1 MSGPVVT
8 LLGTGSPLPDPR
20 RAGPATLVQA
30 GGANFLVDCGRGV
43 LMRLAAAGLFPVGL
57 SAVLLTHLHSDHQ
70 TDLNDVITTRWA
82 MSPVPAPLRII
93 GPVGTRRMVDRTLAM
108 LEDDIGWRIAHHDDL
123 VAGPEVHVTE
133 IEVDDVDSVVVWDE
147 GGVRIL
153 ADATWHRPVERTLGY
168 RVEHD
173 GKAAVLAGD
182 TIPCAGLD
190 RLCRG
195 AEVYVQ
201 TVVRPDAI
209 RLIPSPRLQDVLDYH
224 SSVAM
229 AGETAARAG
238 VGTLV
243 LTHMVPPPPPG
254 GEQVWIDEAA
264 AAFSGRVLLGDDLLR
279 IETD

>member
-1 MSGPVVT
+1 M
-8 LLGTGSPLPDPR
+8 
-20 RAGPATLVQA
+20 
-30 GGANFLVDCGRGV
+30 
-43 LMRLAAAGLFPVGL
+43 
-57 SAVLLTHLHSDHQ
+57 
-70 TDLNDVITTRWA
+70 
-82 MSPVPAPLRII
+82 
-93 GPVGTRRMVDRTLAM
+93 
-108 LEDDIGWRIAHHDDL
+108 
-123 VAGPEVHVTE
+123 
-133 IEVDDVDSVVVWDE
+133 
-147 GGVRIL
+147 
-153 ADATWHRPVERTLGY
+153 
-168 RVEHD
+168 
-173 GKAAVLAGD
+173 
-182 TIPCAGLD
+182 
-190 RLCRG
+190 
-195 AEVYVQ
+195 Q